1 VLAGAL
7 ASGSVTALGG
17 TAESAPERDA
27 LQQRSAAL
35 SRQEHQAL
43 LALYAAETDVAR
55 AREALARVRERLG
68 AVEREQASAARRAGV
83 LQRSLSAS
91 QARLGR
97 ALRMLYIEGE
107 TDPVEVVL
115 GATSLEEAL
124 LGIESLSFTAE
135 QNRRL
140 AREAGSRA
148 AELSTLRTE
157 LADRRRELAGVESRT
172 AAGASALERVARE
185 RASYLASL
193 RREGELTR
201 SQIDALETRARAAE
215 QASARISSPTSAAA
229 EATAEPT
236 ATPAAAQGELAPGSP
251 AGTRTLVVDAVAYHL
266 PGVTASGIPVGVGV
280 IAVDP
285 TVIPLGTRVF
295 VPGYGPAVAADVG
308 TAIKGNIIDL
318 WMPSTPQ
325 AMAWGRRAVTITIY
339 G

>member
-7 ASGSVTALGG
+7 VSGSVTALGG
-17 TAESAPERDA
+17 TVESAPSRGA
-27 LQQRSAAL
+27 LEERSAAL
-35 SRQEHQAL
+35 SRQEHHAL
-43 LALYAAETDVAR
+43 LALYAAETEVAR
-55 AREALARVRERLG
+55 ARDELARVRDRLN
-68 AVEREQASAARRAGV
+68 AVEREEAAAARRAVV
-83 LQRSLSAS
+83 LRRSLSAS

-107 TDPVEVVL
+107 TDPVEVLL
-115 GATSLEEAL
+115 GATSLDEAL

-140 AREAGSRA
+140 AREAASRA
-148 AELSTLRTE
+148 AELSTLRAR
-157 LADRRRELAGVESRT
+157 LGARRRELAEVEART
-172 AAGASALERVARE
+172 AAGASALEQLAGD
-185 RASYLASL
+185 RAAYLASL
-193 RREGELTR
+193 RRQGQLTR
-201 SQIDALETRARAAE
+201 TQIDALEDRAQGAE
-215 QASARISSPTSAAA
+215 QASSRIAPAAGA
-229 EATAEPT
+229 A
-236 ATPAAAQGELAPGSP
+236 PAAAGEEPAAPEAAVAP

-266 PGVTASGIPVGVGV
+266 PGLTASGIPVGVGV

-325 AMAWGRRAVTITIY
+325 ALDWGRRTVTITIY